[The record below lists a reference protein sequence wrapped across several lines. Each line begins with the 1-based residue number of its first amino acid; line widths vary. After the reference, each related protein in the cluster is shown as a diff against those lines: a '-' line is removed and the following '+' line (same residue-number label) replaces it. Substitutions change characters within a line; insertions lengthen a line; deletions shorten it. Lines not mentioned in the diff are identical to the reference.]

1 MDAAQT
7 TGVKH
12 DTVMDVT
19 EERIARVYAQAFLGA
34 TANVP
39 NADSLVEE
47 FASAVN
53 DVLCRFP
60 KLEQTLNSSL
70 ISEEQK
76 EQLLGRIF
84 GGKASREVLSF
95 LKVLAR
101 HGRLN
106 VVRQASRLVTKLH
119 AERRGMTDIEI
130 RVATPL
136 DDAAREEIKNLVRR
150 ALKTEPILH
159 VKVDPS
165 LIAGIVIRVG
175 DRLYDGS
182 VHSQFERTRK
192 KIINLAT
199 EQIETRPERFAV
211 A

>member
-7 TGVKH
+7 IGVKH

-34 TANVP
+34 TATAP
-39 NADSLVEE
+39 DADSLVEE

-53 DVLCRFP
+53 DVLGRFP

-70 ISEEQK
+70 VSEEQK

-84 GGKASREVLSF
+84 GGKASREVLNF

-101 HGRLN
+101 HGRLGI
-106 VVRQASRLVTKLH
+106 VRQASRLVTKLH
-119 AERRGMTDIEI
+119 AERRGMTDVEI

-150 ALKTEPILH
+150 ALKTEPILN

-192 KIINLAT
+192 RIINLAT